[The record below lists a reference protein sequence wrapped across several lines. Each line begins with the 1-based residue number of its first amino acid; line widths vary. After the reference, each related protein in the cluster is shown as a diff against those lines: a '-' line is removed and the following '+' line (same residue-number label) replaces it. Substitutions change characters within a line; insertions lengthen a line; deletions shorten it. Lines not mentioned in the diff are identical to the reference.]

1 MANLS
6 EAGHDEPA
14 PADLIVR
21 GGTVITMDAART
33 IYNDGAIAVSGDRIV
48 AAGKASDIESRFRA
62 KTAIDAKNGLILPGL
77 IDAHNHPGQYL
88 SKGIGDDV
96 GILQWLYERVYPFEA
111 HCTEDD
117 VYTGALANF
126 VEMVSNGSTCFCDP
140 GGYHEE
146 AMARAA
152 NDIGMRGIISRSTR
166 DLHNSSYPLPE
177 QLRETTAQAIEQGAR
192 LVERYKGDGR
202 LRAWFS
208 LRVPYNVSDDLCVGI
223 RDLAERYNVGIHSHV
238 CAQQGE
244 NEMSIAR
251 WGVRVLER
259 LRRLDMLRPNL
270 YLVHMGWVTD
280 EEIAWL
286 ARHDVKV
293 AHCPSA
299 SMHGAYGNISR
310 GTFPKMHAAGVNI
323 SLGTDSVT
331 AGRTLD
337 MFRVMYLAA
346 CAHKDATLD
355 PHAFGAYAALEM
367 ATIRGARAVLWDNA
381 IGSLEPGKK
390 ADLIVVDTSAPCWHP
405 LGDPVRT
412 LVYSGGGDSVR
423 TVIVDGRVIMR
434 DRVFAGIDV
443 PSLMSEVD
451 RRSKAILDRGGIRVT
466 SPWPQL

>member
-1 MANLS
+1 MV
-6 EAGHDEPA
+6 DVTEPA
-14 PADLIVR
+14 QTDLIVE

-33 IYNDGAIAVSGDRIV
+33 IFKDGAVAISNDRV
-48 AAGKASDIESRFRA
+48 VGVGKASDIKSRFRA
-62 KTAIDAKNGLILPGL
+62 KSTIDAKGGLILPGL

-96 GILQWLYERVYPFEA
+96 GILTWLYERVYPYEA
-111 HCTEDD
+111 QCSADD
-117 VYTGALANF
+117 VYVGALANF
-126 VEMVSNGSTCFCDP
+126 VELVSNGSTCFCDP

-146 AMARAA
+146 SLARAA
-152 NDIGMRGIISRSTR
+152 NEIGIRGVISRSTR
-166 DLHNSSYPLPE
+166 DLHNSKYPLPE
-177 QLRETTAQAIEQGAR
+177 NLQETTAQAIERGEQ

-208 LRVPYNVSDDLCVGI
+208 LRVPYNVTDELCI
-223 RDLAERYNVGIHSHV
+223 ALRDLAERHNVAIHSHM
-238 CAQQGE
+238 CAQDGE
-244 NEMSIAR
+244 NEMSIEL
-251 WGVRVLER
+251 WGMRVLER
-259 LRRLDMLRPNL
+259 LRRLDLLRPNL

-280 EEIAWL
+280 EEIEWL
-286 ARHDVKV
+286 AKHDVKV
-293 AHCPSA
+293 AHCPTA

-367 ATIRGARAVLWDNA
+367 ATIRGARAILWDDE
-381 IGSLEPGKK
+381 IGSLEAGKK

-434 DRVFAGIDV
+434 DRIFPNLDV
-443 PSLMSEVD
+443 ASLMSEVD
-451 RRSKAILDRGGIRVT
+451 RRSKAILERGGIHIT
-466 SPWPQL
+466 SPWPQH